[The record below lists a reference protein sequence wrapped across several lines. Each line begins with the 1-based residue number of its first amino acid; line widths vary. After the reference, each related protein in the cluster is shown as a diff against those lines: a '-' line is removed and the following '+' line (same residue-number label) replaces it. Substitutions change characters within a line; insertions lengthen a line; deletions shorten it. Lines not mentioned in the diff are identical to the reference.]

1 MAGAPAA
8 VTGLPDRARHA
19 GWFCSKQS
27 NYPQHLRCQSSLFD
41 AAAANQGYCAGTQI
55 QPFGYIRD
63 LVAGKKEA
71 AEDAP
76 ASS

>member
-1 MAGAPAA
+1 MQAP
-8 VTGLPDRARHA
+8 
-19 GWFCSKQS
+19 
-27 NYPQHLRCQSSLFD
+27 SLFTIRNVCG
-41 AAAANQGYCAGTQI
+41 ARALFMQPLANQGYCVGTQI

>member
-1 MAGAPAA
+1 M
-8 VTGLPDRARHA
+8 
-19 GWFCSKQS
+19 
-27 NYPQHLRCQSSLFD
+27 FD

-63 LVAGKKEA
+63 LVAGKKES